1 MNNDDDGDGLPKELE
16 EEEQILWIEVALVE
30 LVVGMALHLFVDVA
44 KDVLKFIGNLRA
56 HTPLI

>member
-1 MNNDDDGDGLPKELE
+1 MVYHLVEVKELE
-16 EEEQILWIEVALVE
+16 EEEQLLWVEVPLVE